1 MVSSPQLLDQRAHLV
16 KALVVF
22 VVLARRVVERQDP
35 VKDIVPHDGLPVAVP
50 SQMPGI
56 LSLFCLDHRERAG
69 GEQVPLRHG
78 LAGGRRGWGSV
89 GGPVGVGFGKGVGD
103 DGIVQARRGAS
114 WDLNGELVNKGLGFD
129 VVDVGEVD
137 AGIPR
142 RRRRHR
148 KGKEAEKGTEDY
160 GANNESVQGA
170 VFDRRAKT
178 DGAGS
183 EDCDAMD
190 SRVKGEL

>member
-1 MVSSPQLLDQRAHLV
+1 
-16 KALVVF
+16 
-22 VVLARRVVERQDP
+22 
-35 VKDIVPHDGLPVAVP
+35 
-50 SQMPGI
+50 
-56 LSLFCLDHRERAG
+56 
-69 GEQVPLRHG
+69 LR
-78 LAGGRRGWGSV
+78 
-89 GGPVGVGFGKGVGD
+89 GGPVGIGFRERVGD
-103 DGIVQARRGAS
+103 DGILHAGRGSA
-114 WDLNGELVNKGLGFD
+114 WDLDGERVDKGLGFD